1 MYRLQ
6 DAPTRLSS
14 LSSIPWTSLML
25 APPHNGQVFL
35 LLASYDRATTLIV
48 PLAAN
53 SHSPT
58 IITPERVRVP
68 APTSTSISISDLP
81 PAHRAPH
88 ADIHSCPTY
97 RVRGVSPGYANR
109 ALIFQAHMDCHHTSL
124 SALAR
129 DHNKLQGLLVLR
141 TSSDISILGGSVSRT
156 VLSLPDLFLY

>member
-6 DAPTRLSS
+6 DAPTRLLT
-14 LSSIPWTSLML
+14 LSPIPWTTLMF

-35 LLASYDRATTLIV
+35 LLASYDRAKPLIV

-58 IITPERVRVP
+58 IITLERVRVT
-68 APTSTSISISDLP
+68 APTPTNVSDLP
-81 PAHRAPH
+81 PTCRAPH

-109 ALIFQAHMDCHHTSL
+109 VLIAQAHMDCHHTSL

-129 DHNKLQGLLVLR
+129 DRNELQGLLVLH
-141 TSSDISILGGSVSRT
+141 TSSDISILGGSVART
-156 VLSLPDLFLY
+156 LLSLPDLFLC